1 MKHTIV
7 AAIATFGL
15 ACVPSISAAQDQTT
29 KLQDVTV
36 TGEPAPYAVYAVD
49 FDTGYGLKA
58 LVGHTHRQYIH
69 AQRAAAASEA
79 LRRQGLAMS
88 PYVTVAIDNSGS
100 GLARQIQLLDAGRNT
115 VAIVNV
121 YCKGGD
127 PSQGRRCS
135 LVSVPVS
142 GGGAPSA
149 RMASTLSV
157 AAVDEG
163 R

>member
-100 GLARQIQLLDAGRNT
+100 GLARQVQLLDAGRNT

-142 GGGAPSA
+142 GGGALSP

-163 R
+163 G

>member
-1 MKHTIV
+1 MKRTIV
-7 AAIATFGL
+7 AAIVTFGL

-36 TGEPAPYAVYAVD
+36 TGMPTPYGVYVVD

-69 AQRAAAASEA
+69 AQRAAAAAEA
-79 LRRQGLAMS
+79 MRKQGLAMS

-100 GLARQIQLLDAGRNT
+100 GLAKQIQLMDAGRNT

-127 PSQGRRCS
+127 PSQGRRCR
-135 LVSVPVS
+135 LVSVPVA
-142 GGGAPSA
+142 GSA
-149 RMASTLSV
+149 SSPRMASTLSV
-157 AAVDEG
+157 TTADRG
-163 R
+163 G

>member
-7 AAIATFGL
+7 AAIVTFGF

-29 KLQDVTV
+29 ELQDVTV
-36 TGEPAPYAVYAVD
+36 TGLPAPYGVYVVD

-58 LVGHTHRQYIH
+58 LVGHTHRQYMH
-69 AQRAAAASEA
+69 AQRAAAAAEA
-79 LRRQGLAMS
+79 MRKRGLAMS

-100 GLARQIQLLDAGRNT
+100 GLAKQIQLMDAGWNT

-127 PSQGRRCS
+127 PSRGRRCK

-142 GGGAPSA
+142 GSAPGP

-163 R
+163 G